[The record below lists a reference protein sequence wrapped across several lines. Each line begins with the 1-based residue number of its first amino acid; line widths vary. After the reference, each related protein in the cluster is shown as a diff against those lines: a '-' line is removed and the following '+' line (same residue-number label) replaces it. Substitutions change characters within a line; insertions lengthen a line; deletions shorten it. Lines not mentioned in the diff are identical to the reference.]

1 MNGMAKDFAK
11 RRVSFKLPQ
20 IILQKAP
27 EITLSEQTIVEASRP
42 LYQTKLRSLNLSPG
56 PISANSMGKSPEET
70 ESRVSL
76 LTPPEQ
82 RHSKLTSL
90 PPIRSSCVTE
100 MRPGTGESGS
110 DDGYDTE
117 LEDVNEDVLDNKPE
131 RCLKSCEEL
140 YLGLCEKENIA
151 PSWRFLREC
160 ETECVSLPHYG
171 LGDKG
176 VRVVAKVLEQ
186 NLFVNILNLFDNG
199 IGPHGAQDLS
209 RMLSV
214 NCFITHMNLSGNMIR
229 KEGIIAIG
237 IMLQESASLVFLNL
251 AKCGINGK
259 DMMEFCKGIA
269 TNPHLKSL
277 IFHSNNLSDQGS
289 RLLSEALAS
298 NTALETLDL
307 SWNDIRPGAMAT
319 LAKGLRLNH
328 TIQELDL
335 SWNTFQSRGVIA
347 VQWFLTHSTSLQTLD
362 ISNCGIHLDGAEVIA
377 KVLRANRNLQVLKLG
392 RNPFQNAGVPCILEA
407 VRLNARSSLRELTF
421 DGIGFMKDSERE
433 LEALLEDR
441 PSFSCSWSS
450 SIRGSDVSKGFAR
463 PDEVVIFMRFVRN
476 MGFRLVDLFK
486 ILSPEKQSLSVSKEA
501 FVFGLKR
508 LNAPLRDDQLRVIF
522 DSLDE
527 DGNGT
532 LDFHEFSAMR
542 NHSLA
547 KYVKK
552 NMKKRRSELQK
563 EHIRKIML

>member
-1 MNGMAKDFAK
+1 KQAKTNGKMNGMAKDFAK

-70 ESRVSL
+70 ESR
-76 LTPPEQ
+76 
-82 RHSKLTSL
+82 
-90 PPIRSSCVTE
+90 
-100 MRPGTGESGS
+100 
-110 DDGYDTE
+110 
-117 LEDVNEDVLDNKPE
+117 
-131 RCLKSCEEL
+131 
-140 YLGLCEKENIA
+140 
-151 PSWRFLREC
+151 
-160 ETECVSLPHYG
+160 
-171 LGDKG
+171 
-176 VRVVAKVLEQ
+176 
-186 NLFVNILNLFDNG
+186 
-199 IGPHGAQDLS
+199 
-209 RMLSV
+209 
-214 NCFITHMNLSGNMIR
+214 
-229 KEGIIAIG
+229 
-237 IMLQESASLVFLNL
+237 
-251 AKCGINGK
+251 
-259 DMMEFCKGIA
+259 
-269 TNPHLKSL
+269 
-277 IFHSNNLSDQGS
+277 
-289 RLLSEALAS
+289 
-298 NTALETLDL
+298 
-307 SWNDIRPGAMAT
+307 
-319 LAKGLRLNH
+319 
-328 TIQELDL
+328 
-335 SWNTFQSRGVIA
+335 
-347 VQWFLTHSTSLQTLD
+347 
-362 ISNCGIHLDGAEVIA
+362 
-377 KVLRANRNLQVLKLG
+377 
-392 RNPFQNAGVPCILEA
+392 NAGVPCILEA